1 MDNSNVLI
9 AIVGAVSALAGVVG
23 TNVVNFKKESN
34 KSDLNKRDDFTAI
47 VEQMK
52 YMVEKGEAERAKQEE
67 GLDRMQK
74 QLTKARKDNYDLK
87 NLFSELKQIINDISI
102 DPEKIEK
109 IHEIY
114 EKIKDK

>member
-9 AIVGAVSALAGVVG
+9 AIVGAVSALAGVIG
-23 TNVVNFKKESN
+23 TNVVNFKKEGN

-47 VEQMK
+47 VEQLK
-52 YMVEKGEAERAKQEE
+52 YMVEKGENESARQEKE
-67 GLDRMQK
+67 LDRMQE

-87 NLFSELKQIINDISI
+87 DLFSELKQIIDDISI

-114 EKIKDK
+114 EKIKYK